1 MKFLENTVDGCLA
14 DASDACGLCCVE
26 AGACQEGKVLKP
38 VAWLQLLQ
46 GVQPVTSEQHDCDVV
61 QLVVRKVF
69 DKGAG
74 GKGFGKRPARRL
86 ELLESGNV
94 SDEFQS
100 EVSMNERRLA

>member
-26 AGACQEGKVLKP
+26 AGAC
-38 VAWLQLLQ
+38 LQLLQ
-46 GVQPVTSEQHDCDVV
+46 GVQPVTSEQLDCDVV

-100 EVSMNERRLA
+100 EVNMNERRLA